1 MTDSAGLEKEFVKWI
16 KQVNIGG
23 ELITK
28 KTAVRIRR
36 AISWL
41 RRAEKENKD
50 EDARVIF
57 LWISFNALYGV
68 KSGDMEQTKYK
79 NFLKEI
85 IEVDTLKK
93 IQGAIRRCQGECLKL
108 VENRYIDE
116 TYWKNVKQYIQ
127 NPIGQEKPEDEWDS
141 KEEKG
146 EYGSISKIEY
156 QSLDKFL
163 KSGKCNEKSL
173 PANLIKIFDRLYVL
187 RNQVVHGSATW
198 SEYVNRDQ
206 IEDGAKVLEVLI
218 PVFIKLILS
227 NTESGQGGKL
237 GPKNWGDIYYPPYLL
252 WDDEKYFL

>member
-68 KSGDMEQTKYK
+68 KSGDVEPIKYK

-85 IEVDTLKK
+85 SKVDDFNKIRNAIKK
-93 IQGAIRRCQGECLKL
+93 CQDECLKL

-116 TYWKNVKQYIQ
+116 EYWKSVKQYIQ
-127 NPIGQEKPEDEWDS
+127 NPGMQEKPEEKWNG
-141 KEEKG
+141 KKEKG
-146 EYGSISKIEY
+146 EYGSISESEY
-156 QSLDKFL
+156 KSLDKFL
-163 KSGKCNEKSL
+163 RGGKCNEKSL

-237 GPKNWGDIYYPPYLL
+237 GPKNWGDIYYPPYRL